1 LTFFCSNSKCKKPK
15 AGLFSREKIERLK
28 DRMNTLTVSKLN
40 AVFGPIKSLTME
52 LVLLIIV
59 NSSLPQNKWYSDEI
73 IAIFQYKEV
82 KCCF

>member
-1 LTFFCSNSKCKKPK
+1 
-15 AGLFSREKIERLK
+15 
-28 DRMNTLTVSKLN
+28 MNTLTVSKLN

-52 LVLLIIV
+52 LVLLILI